1 MSTDNQNKG
10 QRCLNVFA
18 FACDELQVHV
28 LHLSRD
34 YDLDARENRAGANPI
49 NKIFPLK
56 KTRIVIDFLKI

>member
-49 NKIFPLK
+49 N
-56 KTRIVIDFLKI
+56 